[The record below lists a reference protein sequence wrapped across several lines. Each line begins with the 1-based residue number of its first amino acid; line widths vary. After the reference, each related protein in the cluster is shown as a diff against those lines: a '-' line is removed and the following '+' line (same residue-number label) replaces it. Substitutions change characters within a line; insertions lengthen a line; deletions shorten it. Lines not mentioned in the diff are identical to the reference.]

1 MNAVSLSEDIFERF
15 IEEVS
20 QLRSELTI
28 PKDGLDKSDA
38 HLKACEAACA
48 RLISK
53 LEHARAIAAD
63 PMLVTPQRVDWLQI
77 ENHSMKRELE
87 RLHKEVA
94 RLQNKFTE
102 HRKAN
107 EKALNVQTARAVAMD
122 KENRSLCQQLKEK
135 NAAIEKFARTHR
147 VAHRR
152 KNGVLSLRRAIAKGS
167 PRRAEYRPPHSARSR
182 ECDRGRRHGP
192 HRLIVAFEIFP

>member
-1 MNAVSLSEDIFERF
+1 MNVVSFSEDIFERF

-28 PKDGLDKSDA
+28 PKDGFDKSGA

-48 RLISK
+48 QLISK

-63 PMLVTPQRVDWLQI
+63 PTLVTPQRVAWLQI
-77 ENHSMKRELE
+77 ENHNLKREVE

-94 RLQNKFTE
+94 RLQDKIAE
-102 HRKAN
+102 HRIAN

-122 KENRSLCQQLKEK
+122 KENRSLRQQLKEK

-147 VAHRR
+147 VAPLA
-152 KNGVLSLRRAIAKGS
+152 KTRRAK
-167 PRRAEYRPPHSARSR
+167 PKKRTR
-182 ECDRGRRHGP
+182 
-192 HRLIVAFEIFP
+192 